1 MTTCKANESI
11 HHVCCEFE
19 RLSQQAQC
27 SDAVARCLIAEHE
40 HVARTLRTFYLAGGT
55 VSSLQPVLDLAVE
68 LNPDLARLE
77 S

>member
-1 MTTCKANESI
+1 MTCKVNESI

-27 SDAVARCLIAEHE
+27 SDAVARCLMAEHE
-40 HVARTLRTFYLAGGT
+40 HVTRTLRAFYLASMT
-55 VSSLQPVLDLAVE
+55 TSSLQPVLDLAIE